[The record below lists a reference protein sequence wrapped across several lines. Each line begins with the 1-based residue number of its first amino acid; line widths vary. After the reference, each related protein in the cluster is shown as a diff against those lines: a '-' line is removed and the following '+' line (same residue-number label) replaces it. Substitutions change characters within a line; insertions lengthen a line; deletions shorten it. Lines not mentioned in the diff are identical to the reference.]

1 MTKPKIT
8 VKTVSD
14 EIITAAN
21 AVETITVGQ
30 MTIGLKKPGIL
41 SQYRIVEVVGESA
54 KNQVYM
60 GMIMPLLWVVE
71 IDGHSEPLPSTKREL
86 EALIQRLGE
95 DSINAIMEHIDST
108 VSVDAVSTESV
119 KN

>member
-41 SQYRIVEVVGESA
+41 SQYRIVEVVGDSA
-54 KNQVYM
+54 KNEVYM
-60 GMIMPLLWVVE
+60 GMILPILWVTEVNG
-71 IDGHSEPLPSTKREL
+71 DAQPAPSTKREL
-86 EALIQRLGE
+86 EALIQLLGE
-95 DSINAIMEHIDST
+95 DGVGAVMSH
-108 VSVDAVSTESV
+108 VSGAYKVGTSKESV